1 MDRIDA
7 LSPEAKEEIHRHDLE
22 LRNQA
27 AERLNAE
34 VEDLLTYQAPIE

>member
-7 LSPEAKEEIHRHDLE
+7 LSPEAKEEIYRHDLE
-22 LRNQA
+22 LLNQA

-34 VEDLLTYQAPIE
+34 VEDVLTCQAPIE